1 MWTLT
6 STNTTTNLRVF
17 FVGPIVV
24 EESQHGLFRAT
35 TQSASVA
42 EMSALFAMILSFVR
56 HVYLG
61 EGGMLFPLI
70 VVS

>member
-1 MWTLT
+1 MDFDV
-6 STNTTTNLRVF
+6 NEHDYEFAGV

-24 EESQHGLFRAT
+24 EESQHGFFRAT

-42 EMSALFAMILSFVR
+42 EMSALYAMILSFVR

-61 EGGMLFPLI
+61 EVECCFP
-70 VVS
+70 